1 MAKKFLKVTSA
12 MFLIIYILS
21 VNMVVYAGNM
31 INLDLFYDGKNHK
44 YSAEEIII
52 TIEGKKI
59 TDYDVPPIVI
69 NDRTLV
75 PARAV
80 FEALGAELFWN
91 EETKEI
97 YMTKDD
103 DVITIG
109 IDNKTGTKN
118 GINFTMDVPPKII
131 NDRTFIPVR
140 AVTEAIGCYV
150 GWDNKTRTVS
160 ITEKDPSTSGDNNSD
175 SSDNTGNSNGSN
187 SNDSGNSG
195 SNSSDNTTS
204 GGFVQVN
211 SIDLPSSANDKQSFK
226 INTSGNIEKFEKIL
240 VGNDRLA
247 IDIYNAQMNV
257 KNNNI
262 VVTTSGF
269 VSSIRTAQNQ
279 VEPVKITRIVFDLKT
294 SSDFNVTKSS
304 DGKSIIVSFEETIIS
319 SIDTDSSSNT
329 DSLIIK
335 DGAGVMYSIDYASS
349 SRKFNILLEGC
360 KIEDLTPPTTS
371 KLNFIDDIEITET
384 SAGIKIT
391 VTTNLKVE
399 YKVTD
404 SNKNLVIEFFEPS
417 YKNIYFDSEHGAL
430 VIENAE
436 NIDTANFTENDN
448 YSKLEYVINMGDDYE
463 DIIGFGTYVIENGI
477 LDKVDISK
485 KGGNTVLT
493 IKESNIY
500 CYDIYSKGDKLY
512 IEPVNPK
519 EKYDKIVVVDAGHGL
534 QDPGSSGN
542 GLVEKTVNLDL
553 SLRLYKLLE
562 NDKNIKVYMTRED
575 DSYMQNADRAAMA
588 NHMADLFISIH
599 QNSSTSE
606 KPNGTEVLYMNRSTD
621 KPNMLTSK
629 IAAQTIL
636 DYLVPSLGTTN
647 RGIKERPDL
656 IVLNQTKGAAVLI
669 ETAFLS
675 NPDDASKL
683 KSEEVKNK
691 MAESVYY
698 AIVDMFNRYP
708 TR

>member
-1 MAKKFLKVTSA
+1 
-12 MFLIIYILS
+12 
-21 VNMVVYAGNM
+21 
-31 INLDLFYDGKNHK
+31 
-44 YSAEEIII
+44 
-52 TIEGKKI
+52 
-59 TDYDVPPIVI
+59 
-69 NDRTLV
+69 
-75 PARAV
+75 
-80 FEALGAELFWN
+80 
-91 EETKEI
+91 
-97 YMTKDD
+97 
-103 DVITIG
+103 
-109 IDNKTGTKN
+109 
-118 GINFTMDVPPKII
+118 
-131 NDRTFIPVR
+131 
-140 AVTEAIGCYV
+140 
-150 GWDNKTRTVS
+150 
-160 ITEKDPSTSGDNNSD
+160 
-175 SSDNTGNSNGSN
+175 
-187 SNDSGNSG
+187 
-195 SNSSDNTTS
+195 
-204 GGFVQVN
+204 
-211 SIDLPSSANDKQSFK
+211 
-226 INTSGNIEKFEKIL
+226 
-240 VGNDRLA
+240 
-247 IDIYNAQMNV
+247 
-257 KNNNI
+257 
-262 VVTTSGF
+262 
-269 VSSIRTAQNQ
+269 
-279 VEPVKITRIVFDLKT
+279 
-294 SSDFNVTKSS
+294 
-304 DGKSIIVSFEETIIS
+304 
-319 SIDTDSSSNT
+319 
-329 DSLIIK
+329 
-335 DGAGVMYSIDYASS
+335 
-349 SRKFNILLEGC
+349 
-360 KIEDLTPPTTS
+360 
-371 KLNFIDDIEITET
+371 
-384 SAGIKIT
+384 
-391 VTTNLKVE
+391 
-399 YKVTD
+399 
-404 SNKNLVIEFFEPS
+404 
-417 YKNIYFDSEHGAL
+417 
-430 VIENAE
+430 
-436 NIDTANFTENDN
+436 
-448 YSKLEYVINMGDDYE
+448 MGDDYE

-485 KGGNTVLT
+485 RDGNTVLT

-553 SLRLYKLLE
+553 SLRLYKKLLE

-606 KPNGTEVLYMNRSTD
+606 KPNGTEVLYMNRTTD